1 MKKFFFSFLF
11 VIAGA
16 SMAYSQDT
24 FGIKAGLNLAS
35 QFIRIDNQSAKTK
48 IAPTF
53 HVSAYYDARISPG
66 FSIQPGIS
74 LEGKGGRSEIDG
86 QKLTDRFL
94 YLQVP
99 VNFLGRVPVGT
110 GDFFFGGG
118 PYAAYGV
125 DARVT
130 SGREAIHLQWGDGM
144 EQLNPWDA
152 GLTAVFG
159 YRHIKGFVFSIS
171 SSAGFINISN
181 SNEAKYLNRVSS
193 IGVAYEF
200 GVR

>member
-86 QKLTDRFL
+86 FYTYKFRSTSWAGCLLGLGISFL
-94 YLQVP
+94 AEDLM
-99 VNFLGRVPVGT
+99 LLMGLM
-110 GDFFFGGG
+110 
-118 PYAAYGV
+118 
-125 DARVT
+125 
-130 SGREAIHLQWGDGM
+130 RE
-144 EQLNPWDA
+144 
-152 GLTAVFG
+152 
-159 YRHIKGFVFSIS
+159 
-171 SSAGFINISN
+171 
-181 SNEAKYLNRVSS
+181 
-193 IGVAYEF
+193 
-200 GVR
+200 